1 MKFNI
6 NIIRKDKESGKF
18 MVFKCVLL
26 GFNPGF
32 KHLYGHEF
40 PLDQYASL
48 VFLFA
53 LVKKK
58 KIQWP
63 RRSGKEMNK

>member
-1 MKFNI
+1 M
-6 NIIRKDKESGKF
+6 RKDKESGKF
-18 MVFKCVLL
+18 MVFKCILP

-32 KHLYGHEF
+32 EHLYVHKF

-58 KIQWP
+58 KTQTMARKKWE
-63 RRSGKEMNK
+63 RDE